1 MNELHRRRDL
11 LSNLT
16 IKNCGKVEEFKKFK
30 TISVQKFKKPTTVQR
45 SLNVII
51 KSTMSEKRTNIN
63 VKEFLCDVN
72 KSENM

>member
-16 IKNCGKVEEFKKFK
+16 IKNCDEVEEFKKF
-30 TISVQKFKKPTTVQR
+30 TNILVQKFKKATTFQR